1 MRSVRTSTA
10 IQDSR
15 QGFCRAVVF
24 FPVPPE
30 AVGTLFPMVA
40 HGVWSTLLTL
50 PCVCNHNNYCSDT
63 FSMLHK
69 VYHSHFRKAEIE
81 TRSANKL
88 KRQILHFSSFHIFGS
103 FSWSTIWNQ
112 ETPNGKDSLRW
123 GSSSRPSSLHFP
135 RGSCPDSLHSL
146 ALQRV
151 SDISLPE
158 YAWVRDTASRVP
170 SSCHM
175 AAEGARLSC
184 KQIMQL

>member
-15 QGFCRAVVF
+15 QGFCRAVAF

-30 AVGTLFPMVA
+30 AAGTLFPMVA

-69 VYHSHFRKAEIE
+69 VYHSHFRKAEME

-88 KRQILHFSSFHIFGS
+88 KRQILHFSSFYVFGS

-112 ETPNGKDSLRW
+112 ETPNGKDSLRFFLEEE
-123 GSSSRPSSLHFP
+123 GEEEGIRESSVF
-135 RGSCPDSLHSL
+135 
-146 ALQRV
+146 V
-151 SDISLPE
+151 FLPFCFL
-158 YAWVRDTASRVP
+158 T
-170 SSCHM
+170 
-175 AAEGARLSC
+175 
-184 KQIMQL
+184 